1 VSLSII
7 PFIFSHDFFFFVVL
21 EHVAIDIFFIVYC
34 DEIVYNDE
42 IMLACNHVVLTN
54 NPNMFLKEYEIMNL
68 FFSVPDNDKEEL
80 VREIINDA

>member
-1 VSLSII
+1 
-7 PFIFSHDFFFFVVL
+7 
-21 EHVAIDIFFIVYC
+21 
-34 DEIVYNDE
+34 
-42 IMLACNHVVLTN
+42 MLACNHVVLTN

>member
-7 PFIFSHDFFFFVVL
+7 PFIFSHDFFFFVL

>member
-1 VSLSII
+1 MRVESLAS
-7 PFIFSHDFFFFVVL
+7 PQ
-21 EHVAIDIFFIVYC
+21 
-34 DEIVYNDE
+34 VYNDE

-54 NPNMFLKEYEIMNL
+54 NPNMFLKEYEIMDL